1 MDSNQKKMGVREH
14 PLYFFLRGGQGGI
27 PLRTDLCKRSSELDL
42 AEIFVPTG
50 LLTTWGNCGIVMI
63 TKQGLNARKEMID
76 MAYCI
81 MNVDKQKRSAI
92 YGLQAEANR
101 QPEDDRE
108 FDASDIDSSRTSDNI
123 FLRRCDSWNREITQ
137 QIKAAGVRER
147 KDSIVGITGVYT
159 ASAEWFD
166 THPREEWMQYFEDCL
181 RYHDRTYGR
190 CINAVVHLDE
200 DVPHMQCI
208 SVPLLQNETGW
219 HLSAKTIMG
228 GRADY
233 QRRQDEFFKEVGEPH
248 GMDRGIRRD
257 AAEVKR
263 HTTKR
268 EWQLATQEVELQ
280 QLQQRTAAAERQ
292 LAEVNRQL
300 TDAERQLKSK
310 TIAVE
315 KLADDVQK
323 HLEKPKKVRLLSRG
337 ETSVADSIT
346 IQRWQYDAAL
356 DAAKSLKALIEE
368 AATADYHTTLCKELA
383 EREWRQAQQ
392 ARAEAENLLHNRESE
407 IYRAAYDVLQQ
418 ELRERTPLTERMQSF
433 MKEHNIYDEFTQR
446 EREYNIEQRE
456 RMREHAKNYEIEL

>member
-1 MDSNQKKMGVREH
+1 
-14 PLYFFLRGGQGGI
+14 
-27 PLRTDLCKRSSELDL
+27 
-42 AEIFVPTG
+42 
-50 LLTTWGNCGIVMI
+50 
-63 TKQGLNARKEMID
+63 
-76 MAYCI
+76 MAMYCI
-81 MNVDKQKRSAI
+81 MNVDKQRRSAI
-92 YGLQAEANR
+92 HGLQLEANR
-101 QPEDDRE
+101 QQGDNRE
-108 FDASDIDSSRTSDNI
+108 FDNSDIDVSRTADNI

-137 QIKAAGVRER
+137 QIKAAGVKER

-159 ASAEWFD
+159 ASEEWFRI
-166 THPREEWMQYFEDCL
+166 HSKKEWMAYFKDCL
-181 RYHDRTYGR
+181 SYHDRTYGH
-190 CINAVVHLDE
+190 CINAIVHLDE

-233 QRRQDEFFKEVGEPH
+233 QRRQDKFFEEVGEPH

-268 EWQLATQEVELQ
+268 EWQLATQDRELQ
-280 QLQQRTAAAERQ
+280 QLQEQTAAAERQ

-300 TDAERQLKSK
+300 TETERRLESK
-310 TIAVE
+310 KISVE

-356 DAAKSLKALIEE
+356 GAAKSLKTLIEQ
-368 AATADYHTTLCKELA
+368 AATADYHAALCKELA
-383 EREWRQAQQ
+383 EKEWRQAQQ
-392 ARAEAENLLHNRESE
+392 DRQAAERMLSNAENE
-407 IYRAAYDVLQQ
+407 IYRAAYDVMQQ
-418 ELRERTPLTERMQSF
+418 ELRERTPLTERMRDYMQ
-433 MKEHNIYDEFTQR
+433 ERGIYEEFTQR
-446 EREYNIEQRE
+446 EREYAAQQQMRMKEHSRDYDIER
-456 RMREHAKNYEIEL
+456 